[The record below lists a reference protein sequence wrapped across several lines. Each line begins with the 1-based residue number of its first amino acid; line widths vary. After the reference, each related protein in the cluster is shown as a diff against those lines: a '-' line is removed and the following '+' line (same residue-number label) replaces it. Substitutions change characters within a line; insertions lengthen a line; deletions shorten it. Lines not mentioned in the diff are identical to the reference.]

1 MISPT
6 TAKTDIIGLLD
17 RGFLKEIAF
26 NKVKR
31 GYIKG
36 GKFDDA
42 LLEV

>member
-17 RGFLKEIAF
+17 RGILEEIAF

-36 GKFDDA
+36 GRFEDT